1 MLLQIQKK
9 TQRVHKIML
18 KQVLLHL
25 LCKCVWES
33 AALTFSV
40 VNISPSSPC

>member
-1 MLLQIQKK
+1 MIQNYCKNMSIS
-9 TQRVHKIML
+9 QSWI
-18 KQVLLHL
+18 LLHL
-25 LCKCVWES
+25 LCKCVWEL